1 MTVWLAVQCPDC
13 QSTDVSKHGIS
24 AEGKKRY
31 FCNNSECL
39 RRTFILDN
47 SHPGRARRVKH
58 QIVEMSLNG
67 SGVRDIARV
76 LHVSPS
82 TVIRELKKKK
92 PHLQVVNQKLLE
104 TVQPEQVEVEIY
116 KVEEEEEEEEPD
128 AGIEASELDEMWSFV
143 GNKKNP
149 RWLWHGIDRSTG
161 QVLAYVFGRRKDEV
175 FLKLKE
181 LLEPFGIQKYCT
193 DGWGAYERNLPI
205 DKHEVG
211 KKKTQRIERKHLRL
225 RTRIKRLTRKTICFS
240 KSEEMHDLVI
250 GLFINR
256 YEFDLAI

>member
-13 QSTDVSKHGIS
+13 HSTDVAKHGSS

-31 FCNNSECL
+31 SCNNSECL

-47 SHPGRARRVKH
+47 SHPGRTRSVKH

-104 TVQPEQVEVEIY
+104 TVQLEQVKVEIH
-116 KVEEEEEEEEPD
+116 KVEEEEEEGKKEPD
-128 AGIEASELDEMWSFV
+128 AGIEASELDVRSGV
-143 GNKKNP
+143 SSS
-149 RWLWHGIDRSTG
+149 GIRKILAGSGTG
-161 QVLAYVFGRRKDEV
+161 LTAVRDKFWPMFLAG
-175 FLKLKE
+175 
-181 LLEPFGIQKYCT
+181 
-193 DGWGAYERNLPI
+193 ERM
-205 DKHEVG
+205 K
-211 KKKTQRIERKHLRL
+211 
-225 RTRIKRLTRKTICFS
+225 FS
-240 KSEEMHDLVI
+240 SS
-250 GLFINR
+250 
-256 YEFDLAI
+256 

>member
-13 QSTDVSKHGIS
+13 HSTDVSKHGKS

-31 FCNNSECL
+31 SCNNSEFL

-47 SHPGRARRVKH
+47 SHPGRTRTVKH
-58 QIVEMSLNG
+58 QIVEMSFNG

-92 PHLQVVNQKLLE
+92 PHLQAVNQKLLLP
-104 TVQPEQVEVEIY
+104 VQPEQVEVEIH
-116 KVEEEEEEEEPD
+116 KVEEEEEELD
-128 AGIEASELDEMWSFV
+128 AGIESSELDEIWSFV

-193 DGWGAYERNLPI
+193 DGWGADSRNLPAEKNEI
-205 DKHEVG
+205 D
-211 KKKTQRIERKHLRL
+211 KKKTRE
-225 RTRIKRLTRKTICFS
+225 
-240 KSEEMHDLVI
+240 
-250 GLFINR
+250 N
-256 YEFDLAI
+256 